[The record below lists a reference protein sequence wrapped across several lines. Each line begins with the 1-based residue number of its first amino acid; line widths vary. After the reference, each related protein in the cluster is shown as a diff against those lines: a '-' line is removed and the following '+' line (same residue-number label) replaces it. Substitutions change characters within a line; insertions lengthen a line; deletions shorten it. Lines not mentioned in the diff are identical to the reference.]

1 MKNFKFKI
9 HQNNFYVKVVSHD
22 KNEIKLEVNGTSYSV
37 EMEQEIK
44 KTKTPTLV
52 RSASRNPS
60 VPLKKVS
67 PSSEKTKVFAPIP
80 GIILSIDVK
89 VGDEIKIGDKLLVL
103 EAMKMENNIT
113 TEKEGKISVIH
124 ITTGQQVL
132 QNELLIEFE

>member
-9 HQNNFYVKVVSHD
+9 NQNNYYVKVVSHD
-22 KNEIKLEVNGTSYSV
+22 KNEIEIEVNGTSYAV
-37 EMEQEIK
+37 EMEKEIK
-44 KTKTPTLV
+44 KSKTPTLV

-67 PSSEKTKVFAPIP
+67 PKSEKTKVIAPIP
-80 GIILSIDVK
+80 GVILSVDVK
-89 VGDEIKIGDKLLVL
+89 VGDQIKIGDKLLVL

-113 TEKEGKISVIH
+113 SEKEGKISAIH

-132 QNELLIEFE
+132 QNDLLIEFE